1 MHICISKQN
10 YKISEH
16 QECSA
21 MQKKKYTLSDEL
33 EEKASNDSVTML
45 PEEIFKIL
53 GEIENK
59 GLEFCVDFQDSLK
72 VRVNKI

>member
-1 MHICISKQN
+1 MFC
-10 YKISEH
+10 YAE
-16 QECSA
+16 
-21 MQKKKYTLSDEL
+21 KKYTLSDEL

-53 GEIENK
+53 GEIKNK